1 MSPVMT
7 RIADSSLEAIRQKVD
22 MAELVKEYVP
32 NLKRAGRN
40 FKACCPFH
48 QEKTPSFMVNPE
60 RQIFHC
66 FGCQEG
72 GDAFSFLMKME
83 NLSFSEAVEKLAH
96 RAGVSIAP
104 AHESLSPKDKEV
116 LKLRE
121 ALAF

>member
-1 MSPVMT
+1 MT

-32 NLKRAGRN
+32 SLKRAGRS

-48 QEKTPSFMVNPE
+48 AEKTPSFMVNPE
-60 RQIFHC
+60 KQIFHC

-72 GDAFSFLMKME
+72 GDAFTFLMKIE
-83 NLSFSEAVEKLAH
+83 SLSFSEAVEKLAQ
-96 RAGVSIAP
+96 RTGVAIAP
-104 AHESLSPKDKEV
+104 TAESLGPREKEV